1 MKHKKL
7 LVIILGISIVLI
19 DQVLKGLLVEQNFEI
34 IPNILN
40 ITYTK
45 NTGMAFGIGKSN
57 LYIII
62 IVNIII
68 IGAVIKILIDR
79 GKHLDLKTLISLL
92 LILSGGIGNL
102 IDRLFR
108 GYVIDYIDINILD
121 FPNFNIADISIALGI
136 ALLIIYII
144 KTMLSDKNK
153 CK

>member
-108 GYVIDYIDINILD
+108 GYVIDYIDINILE
-121 FPNFNIADISIALGI
+121 I
-136 ALLIIYII
+136 LILQI
-144 KTMLSDKNK
+144 
-153 CK
+153 

>member
-1 MKHKKL
+1 M
-7 LVIILGISIVLI
+7 
-19 DQVLKGLLVEQNFEI
+19 
-34 IPNILN
+34 
-40 ITYTK
+40 
-45 NTGMAFGIGKSN
+45 
-57 LYIII
+57 
-62 IVNIII
+62 
-68 IGAVIKILIDR
+68 
-79 GKHLDLKTLISLL
+79 LKTLISLL

-136 ALLIIYII
+136 VLLIIYII

>member
-40 ITYTK
+40 ITCTK

-68 IGAVIKILIDR
+68 IGAIIKILIDR

-136 ALLIIYII
+136 VLLIIYII

>member
-19 DQVLKGLLVEQNFEI
+19 DQIIKWLLVEQNYEL

-40 ITYTK
+40 ITYTE
-45 NTGMAFGIGKSN
+45 NMGIALGIGASN

-62 IVNIII
+62 FVNIII

-79 GKHLDLKTLISLL
+79 GKQLNLKILISLI

-102 IDRLFR
+102 IDRIFR
-108 GYVIDYIDINILD
+108 GYVIDYLDIKILD
-121 FPNFNIADISIALGI
+121 FPDFNIADISITLGVG
-136 ALLIIYII
+136 LLIIYII
-144 KTMLSDKNK
+144 KSMLFEKK
-153 CK
+153 

>member
-136 ALLIIYII
+136 VLLIIYII

>member
-40 ITYTK
+40 ITCTK

-79 GKHLDLKTLISLL
+79 GKHLDLKILISLL

-136 ALLIIYII
+136 VLLIIYII

>member
-40 ITYTK
+40 ITCTK

-68 IGAVIKILIDR
+68 IGAIIKILIDR
-79 GKHLDLKTLISLL
+79 GNISLPSTSKQSERRRENAKL
-92 LILSGGIGNL
+92 
-102 IDRLFR
+102 
-108 GYVIDYIDINILD
+108 
-121 FPNFNIADISIALGI
+121 
-136 ALLIIYII
+136 
-144 KTMLSDKNK
+144 
-153 CK
+153 

>member
-79 GKHLDLKTLISLL
+79 GKHLDLKILISLL